1 MMTDLKAKA
10 KELKK
15 QVLEMCIK
23 AGTGHVSSCL
33 SCTEIMVS
41 LYYDVMGK
49 NDKFILSKGHASPLL
64 YAILADKGYFPKE
77 DLETFCQPGS
87 VLGVHLN
94 NDVPG
99 VEAISGSLGY
109 GLGIGAGMAYAN
121 KQRVFVLMGD
131 AECQEGSVWEAAM
144 FAGRENL
151 TNLVAIIDCNGY
163 GATPSNRPTTD
174 WDWNDF
180 GWNHVNIDGHDLT
193 VMRRELPWSGN
204 RPLLIKAK
212 TVKGRGISFMT
223 DAPLWHGCAPTGEWI
238 EKARQELYA

>member
-1 MMTDLKAKA
+1 MTTDLELKA